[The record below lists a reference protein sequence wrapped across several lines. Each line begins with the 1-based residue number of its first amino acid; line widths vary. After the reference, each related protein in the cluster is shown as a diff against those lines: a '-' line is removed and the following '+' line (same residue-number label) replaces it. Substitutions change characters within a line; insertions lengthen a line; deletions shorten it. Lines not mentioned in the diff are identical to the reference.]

1 MRARLRNLFQEARE
15 SKTSYLLLLPYV
27 VYFLAFLAYPL
38 LFALY
43 LTFHE
48 WAIIVPQKPF
58 VGLANYARLL
68 NDDVFWT
75 SMKNVLVYL
84 SINLPAQMILSLAL
98 ALLVNQ
104 KIRFRGFFRS
114 VFFMPSVVSGV
125 VVSTVFLWLYSPQFG
140 LLNYYLGMID
150 IPPQRWITSVSQAMP
165 SIALMASWRQV
176 GYFAV
181 IYLAGLQAIPP
192 VLYKASAVD
201 GANAWRQFWHVTL
214 PLLNPTILLVLM
226 VSTIWGFLVFTEPFV
241 MTEGGPLHATT
252 TPTLYLYF
260 EAFRYLRM
268 GYAATVGV
276 VLGLI
281 ILVINIVEKKWVER
295 EIAY

>member
-1 MRARLRNLFQEARE
+1 MASRLRSLFDEAKE
-15 SKTSYLLLLPYV
+15 SRTSYLLLLPYV

-38 LFALY
+38 LFAFY

-48 WAIIVPQKPF
+48 WAIIAPEKPF
-58 VGLANYARLL
+58 VGLRNYARLL
-68 NDDVFWT
+68 QDDVFWT

-140 LLNYYLGMID
+140 LLNYYLGKIG

-165 SIALMASWRQV
+165 SISLMASWRQV

-201 GANAWRQFWHVTL
+201 GANSWRQFWHVTL

-252 TPTLYLYF
+252 TPTLYLYK
-260 EAFRYLRM
+260 EAFSYLRM

-281 ILVINIVEKKWVER
+281 ILVINVVEKKWVER

>member
-1 MRARLRNLFQEARE
+1 MGTRLKYLYEEVRE
-15 SKTSYLLLLPYV
+15 NKISYVLLLPYV
-27 VYFLAFLAYPL
+27 VYFLIFLAYPL
-38 LFALY
+38 IFAVY

-48 WAIIVPQKPF
+48 WAIIAPEKPF
-58 VGLANYARLL
+58 VGLQNYIRLL
-68 NDDVFWT
+68 HDDVFWA
-75 SMKNVLVYL
+75 SIKNVLVYL
-84 SINLPAQMILSLAL
+84 SINLPTQMILSLAL

-104 KIRFRGFFRS
+104 QIRFRGFFRS

-140 LLNYYLGMID
+140 LLNYYLGMIG

-165 SIALMASWRQV
+165 SIAIMSSWRQM

-192 VLYKASAVD
+192 VLYKASSVD
-201 GANAWRQFWHVTL
+201 GANAWQQFWHITL

-241 MTEGGPLHATT
+241 MTEGGPLFATT

-276 VLGLI
+276 VLGLFI
-281 ILVINIVEKKWVER
+281 MIINIVEKKWVER
-295 EIAY
+295 EISY

>member
-1 MRARLRNLFQEARE
+1 MGIRLKRLLEEVRE
-15 SKTSYLLLLPYV
+15 SRISYVLLLPYV
-27 VYFLAFLAYPL
+27 VYFLVFLAYPL
-38 LFALY
+38 LFAFY

-48 WAIIVPQKPF
+48 WVIIVPEKPF
-58 VGLANYARLL
+58 VGLQNYIRLL
-68 NDDVFWT
+68 HDDVFWA

-104 KIRFRGFFRS
+104 QIRFRGFFRS

-140 LLNYYLGMID
+140 LLNYYLGMIG
-150 IPPQRWITSVSQAMP
+150 IPAQRWISSVRQAMP
-165 SIALMASWRQV
+165 SIALMSSWRQV

-192 VLYKASAVD
+192 VLYKASSVD
-201 GANAWRQFWHVTL
+201 GAKTWQQFWHITL

-241 MTEGGPLHATT
+241 MTEGGPLYATT

-276 VLGLI
+276 VLGLFI
-281 ILVINIVEKKWVER
+281 MIINIVEKKWVER
-295 EIAY
+295 EVSY

>member
-1 MRARLRNLFQEARE
+1 MGARLRSLVEEVKE
-15 SKTSYLLLLPYV
+15 SRTSYLLLLPYV

-38 LFALY
+38 LFAFY

-48 WAIIVPQKPF
+48 WAIIAPEKPF
-58 VGLANYARLL
+58 VGLDNYVKLWH
-68 NDDVFWT
+68 DDVFWT

-84 SINLPAQMILSLAL
+84 SINLPAQVTLSLAL

-140 LLNYYLGMID
+140 LLNYYLGKIG
-150 IPPQRWITSVSQAMP
+150 IPPLRWITSVDQAMP

-192 VLYKASAVD
+192 VLYKAASVD
-201 GANAWRQFWHVTL
+201 GANGWRQFWHVTL

-252 TPTLYLYF
+252 TPALYLYK
-260 EAFRYLRM
+260 EAFSYLRM

-281 ILVINIVEKKWVER
+281 ILVINMVEKKWVEQ

>member
-1 MRARLRNLFQEARE
+1 MRAKARRVCATIYELR
-15 SKTSYLLLLPYV
+15 TSYLFLVPYLI
-27 VYFLAFLAYPL
+27 YFLVFMAYPL
-38 LFALY
+38 LFAFY

-48 WAIIVPQKPF
+48 WAIVAPEKPY
-58 VGLANYARLL
+58 VGLQNYMKLL
-68 NDDVFWT
+68 HDDIFWL
-75 SMKNVLVYL
+75 SMKNVLIYL

-125 VVSTVFLWLYSPQFG
+125 VVSVVFLMLYSPQFG
-140 LLNYYLGMID
+140 LLNYYLGKVG
-150 IPPQRWITSVSQAMP
+150 IPPQRWITSVNQAMP
-165 SIALMASWRQV
+165 SIALMASWRQI

-201 GANAWRQFWHVTL
+201 GANSWRQFWHVTL

-252 TPTLYLYF
+252 TPALYLYF
-260 EAFRYLRM
+260 ESFRYLRM
-268 GYAATVGV
+268 GYAATIGV
-276 VLGLI
+276 VLGLVV
-281 ILVINIVEKKWVER
+281 LFINIFQKKWVER

>member
-1 MRARLRNLFQEARE
+1 MGTRLKNLLEEVRE
-15 SKTSYLLLLPYV
+15 SRISYVLLLPYV
-27 VYFLAFLAYPL
+27 VYFLIFLAYPL
-38 LFALY
+38 LFAFY

-48 WAIIVPQKPF
+48 WVIITPEKPF
-58 VGLANYARLL
+58 VGLENYIRLL
-68 NDDVFWT
+68 HDEVFWA

-104 KIRFRGFFRS
+104 QIRFRGFFRS

-140 LLNYYLGMID
+140 LLNYYLGMIG
-150 IPPQRWITSVSQAMP
+150 IPPQRWITSVHQAMP
-165 SIALMASWRQV
+165 SIALMSSWRQV

-192 VLYKASAVD
+192 VLYKASSVD
-201 GANAWRQFWHVTL
+201 GANTWQQFWHITF

-241 MTEGGPLHATT
+241 MTEGGPLYATT

-276 VLGLI
+276 VLGLFI
-281 ILVINIVEKKWVER
+281 MIINIVEKKWVER
-295 EIAY
+295 EVSY

>member
-1 MRARLRNLFQEARE
+1 MRIKLNSLIQQIAEVRI
-15 SKTSYLLLLPYV
+15 SYLLLLPYII
-27 VYFLAFLAYPL
+27 YFLVFLAYPL
-38 LFALY
+38 LLAVY

-48 WAIIVPQKPF
+48 WAIITPEKPYI
-58 VGLANYARLL
+58 GLQNYIKLL
-68 NDDVFWT
+68 HDDVFWL
-75 SMKNVLVYL
+75 SLKNVLIYL

-114 VFFMPSVVSGV
+114 VFFMPTVVSGV
-125 VVSTVFLWLYSPQFG
+125 VVSMVFLMLYSPQFG
-140 LLNYYLGMID
+140 LLNYYLGKLG

-165 SIALMASWRQV
+165 SIALMASWRQI

-201 GANAWRQFWHVTL
+201 GANAWRQFWHITL

-252 TPTLYLYF
+252 TPALYLYF
-260 EAFRYLRM
+260 ESFRYLRM
-268 GYAATVGV
+268 GYAATIGV

-281 ILVINIVEKKWVER
+281 VLFINVLQRKWVER